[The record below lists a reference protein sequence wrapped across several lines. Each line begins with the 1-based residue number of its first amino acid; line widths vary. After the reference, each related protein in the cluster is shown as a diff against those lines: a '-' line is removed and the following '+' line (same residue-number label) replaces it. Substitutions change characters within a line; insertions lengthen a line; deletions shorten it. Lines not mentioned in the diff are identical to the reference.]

1 MGSRGGLSTVVR
13 CEAADMGFKGLL
25 QWQERYVEVQRFGR
39 LVLKMEEAILQRRS
53 PCRSRLSEYHF
64 MKKWP

>member
-1 MGSRGGLSTVVR
+1 
-13 CEAADMGFKGLL
+13 MGFKGLL
-25 QWQERYVEVQRFGR
+25 QWQERYLEVQRFGR
-39 LVLKMEEAILQRRS
+39 LVLKIEEAILQRRS